1 MSDFFGEDDSVEK
14 NNSYTGDDDLI
25 TNTSRRLPVCLCLDI
40 SGSMKKNDAISA
52 LNEGVEAFY
61 QAIREDEQAR
71 NSCEIAV
78 ITFNSEVKI
87 AEEFSTV
94 DKKGKVH
101 FTAEGG
107 TALAHA
113 VNRALDLLEERK
125 NSYKANG
132 VDYYQPWLVIIT
144 DGKPGDPEDIPQA
157 QSRTKKLAEER
168 KLTLF
173 PIAVGS
179 DDNEEKYRQVM
190 DVLNGFSNKSAKHLK
205 DLKFS
210 DFFEWLGKSV
220 TIVSASKVGDKVRL
234 DTTGMDDWAEI

>member
-1 MSDFFGEDDSVEK
+1 M
-14 NNSYTGDDDLI
+14 
-25 TNTSRRLPVCLCLDI
+25 
-40 SGSMKKNDAISA
+40 
-52 LNEGVEAFY
+52 
-61 QAIREDEQAR
+61 
-71 NSCEIAV
+71 
-78 ITFNSEVKI
+78 
-87 AEEFSTV
+87 
-94 DKKGKVH
+94 
-101 FTAEGG
+101 
-107 TALAHA
+107 
-113 VNRALDLLEERK
+113 
-125 NSYKANG
+125 
-132 VDYYQPWLVIIT
+132 IIT

>member
-14 NNSYTGDDDLI
+14 NNSYIGDDDLI
-25 TNTSRRLPVCLCLDI
+25 TNTSSRLPVCLCLDI

-144 DGKPGDPEDIPQA
+144 DGKPGIRKTFRRRRAGQKNWRKKES
-157 QSRTKKLAEER
+157 SRCSPLPWAATTTR
-168 KLTLF
+168 KNTGRSWMSST
-173 PIAVGS
+173 GS
-179 DDNEEKYRQVM
+179 ATNRQ
-190 DVLNGFSNKSAKHLK
+190 N
-205 DLKFS
+205 
-210 DFFEWLGKSV
+210 
-220 TIVSASKVGDKVRL
+220 I
-234 DTTGMDDWAEI
+234 